1 MQFDVHETLAGMM
14 GALQKQFSKDWP
26 LIKSAAHQ
34 FLQARILR
42 LALLAELRL
51 TGQLPPAFFAER
63 MKDEQLLLQSE
74 LHAITIVSLAAAQ
87 RAARAA
93 MQVFTR
99 AIDKALPI

>member
-1 MQFDVHETLAGMM
+1 
-14 GALQKQFSKDWP
+14 
-26 LIKSAAHQ
+26 
-34 FLQARILR
+34 
-42 LALLAELRL
+42 
-51 TGQLPPAFFAER
+51 

-74 LHAITIVSLAAAQ
+74 LHAITIVTLAAAQ

>member
-1 MQFDVHETLAGMM
+1 MQFDVNETLAGMM
-14 GALQKQFSKDWP
+14 GAMQKQFSKDWP

-51 TGQLPPAFFAER
+51 TGQLSPAFFAQR
-63 MKDEQLLLQSE
+63 MNDEQLLLQSE
-74 LHAITIVSLAAAQ
+74 LHAITIVTLAAAQ

-93 MQVFTR
+93 LQVFTR
-99 AIDKALPI
+99 AVDKALPI